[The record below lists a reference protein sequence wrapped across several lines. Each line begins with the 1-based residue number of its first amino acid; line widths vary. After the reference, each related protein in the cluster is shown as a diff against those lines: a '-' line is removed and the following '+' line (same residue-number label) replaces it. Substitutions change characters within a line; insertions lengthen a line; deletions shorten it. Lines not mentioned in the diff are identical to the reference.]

1 MAGTAPAGTPMA
13 SLPYANPHTLCDPA
27 SGSNGTCGSYLCTAG
42 PSYDGPT
49 GLGTPHGTAGFSPTT
64 PGSFASLAPTRL
76 LDTRIGLGAPQA
88 AVQPGAT
95 LRLQVAGRGGAPA
108 SGAGAVVLN
117 VTVTQPGQGGYLTVY
132 AGGAARPT
140 ASNLNFV
147 AGQTVP
153 NLVVAPIGGDGT
165 VALFNGSASTV
176 QLIADAAGYYL
187 AGSAAT
193 G

>member
-1 MAGTAPAGTPMA
+1 M
-13 SLPYANPHTLCDPA
+13 
-27 SGSNGTCGSYLCTAG
+27 
-42 PSYDGPT
+42 
-49 GLGTPHGTAGFSPTT
+49 
-64 PGSFASLAPTRL
+64 
-76 LDTRIGLGAPQA
+76 
-88 AVQPGAT
+88 
-95 LRLQVAGRGGAPA
+95 
-108 SGAGAVVLN
+108 VLN